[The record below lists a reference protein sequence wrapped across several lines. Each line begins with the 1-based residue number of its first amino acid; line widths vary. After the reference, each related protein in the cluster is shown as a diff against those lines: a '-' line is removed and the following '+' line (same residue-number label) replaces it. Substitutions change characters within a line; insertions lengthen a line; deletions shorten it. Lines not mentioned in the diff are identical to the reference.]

1 MAFLTVFQAVYHGIL
16 HDGLNDQLRN
26 HAARKFLRKLVIKAE
41 LSLKTD
47 LLYLC
52 IAVHELQF
60 LLQSDKLGV
69 GDTGPQDFRKL
80 CRKRG
85 DLRDVVRLGN
95 PFHRIQCIVQEMR
108 V

>member
-1 MAFLTVFQAVYHGIL
+1 MVQHLVADSAAVIHHLYKEPSFLRTRPDENMAFLTVFQAVYHGIL

-60 LLQSDKLGV
+60 LLQCDKLGV
-69 GDTGPQDFRKL
+69 GDTGP
-80 CRKRG
+80 
-85 DLRDVVRLGN
+85 
-95 PFHRIQCIVQEMR
+95 
-108 V
+108 